1 MKKQMDQELFQKLV
15 GDVRRYRVELI
26 TDFIQDLD
34 EIYTL
39 VADIQSDDR
48 DVDDVLQ
55 DIEVYIRKHNELIED
70 LSRNRKVRTITY

>member
-1 MKKQMDQELFQKLV
+1 MDQELFQKLV